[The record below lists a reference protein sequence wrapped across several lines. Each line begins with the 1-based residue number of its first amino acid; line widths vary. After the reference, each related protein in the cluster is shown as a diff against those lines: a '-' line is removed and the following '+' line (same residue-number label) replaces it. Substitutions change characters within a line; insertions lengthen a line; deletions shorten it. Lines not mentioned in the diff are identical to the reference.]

1 MEIFNKPILTKTEI
15 QNRIK
20 ELEVIRDNYIS
31 ENFID
36 FTESFLEGLKEDFLH
51 GDFLSL
57 EDEMNNIIITAYN
70 HMLKNAT
77 KLI

>member
-1 MEIFNKPILTKTEI
+1 MKLTTNQTSVLKSIWESAKQYVRENRVSIGFPIT
-15 QNRIK
+15 
-20 ELEVIRDNYIS
+20 V
-31 ENFID
+31 
-36 FTESFLEGLKEDFLH
+36 
-51 GDFLSL
+51 